1 MKVLIKYFEDKNILF
16 FTEHDTLIYFKGV
29 SMICQ
34 FNLYPFFVYLLFTRM
49 RLIVLLALLCLTI
62 QILDRSYYDALG
74 KRSLNTELPV
84 SSSQEDIRDAFRR
97 LSRLYHPDRNP
108 GNR

>member
-1 MKVLIKYFEDKNILF
+1 
-16 FTEHDTLIYFKGV
+16 
-29 SMICQ
+29 MICQ